1 MNQGYNFKMNIE
13 GEQCDIFGEL
23 FWFRKD
29 ETIAQ
34 YLSEILIT
42 GKGTA

>member
-1 MNQGYNFKMNIE
+1 MNFE
-13 GEQCDIFGEL
+13 GEHSDIFWGL
-23 FWFRKD
+23 FWLRKD